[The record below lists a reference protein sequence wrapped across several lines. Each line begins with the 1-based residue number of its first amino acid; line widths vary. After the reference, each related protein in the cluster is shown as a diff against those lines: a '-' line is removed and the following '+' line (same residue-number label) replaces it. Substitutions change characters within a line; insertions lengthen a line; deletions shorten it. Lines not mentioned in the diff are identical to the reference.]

1 MHTSIQIIKQEHL
14 RLAALLQC
22 LDGIMQD
29 VAAERAEPDFELYYT
44 VISYLENF
52 LFRYHHPKEDQI
64 LFPRLRAR
72 FSEAEELTR
81 DLEQQHE
88 RGDVL
93 LDGIRNSLEMYERHG
108 GDEQRVDFERAVHA
122 YHQYEWEHMRREEVE
137 LLPLARE
144 HLSEEDWQEINRE
157 FASNADPLF
166 GEETKEEFRRLF
178 REIANRAP
186 SPHGLGGG

>member
-1 MHTSIQIIKQEHL
+1 MHASLQIIKQEHL

-29 VAAERAEPDFELYYT
+29 VAAARSEPDFQLYHT

-64 LFPRLRAR
+64 LFPRLRER
-72 FSEAEELTR
+72 FSDAEKLTR

-108 GDEQRVDFERAVHA
+108 GDERRGDFERAVHA
-122 YHQYEWEHMRREEVE
+122 YQQYEWEHMRREETE
-137 LLPLARE
+137 LIPLARE
-144 HLSEEDWQEINRE
+144 HLSEEDWREIDRA
-157 FASNADPLF
+157 FSSNSDPLF
-166 GEETKEEFRRLF
+166 GEKTKEEFRRLF

-186 SPHGLGGG
+186 APHGLG